1 MKGFIVR
8 HFLRVWNWEFI
19 SICFL
24 SYRNGAFISVCFLNC
39 QNAVVCFLNCRNAA
53 FISVCFLNYQNGAFI
68 SVCFLNY
75 RNGAFISVRFFF
87 QLQEL
92 NIFSLSFLSYRNETF
107 ISVYFLNYQNGAF
120 SKLLGLLC
128 YRFTIN
134 VSNLTFGLII
144 TKGSC
149 CYSAR
154 HCCYRYD
161 TVSFVFHQVV
171 KVFEVIADHS
181 CNSSLDRASH
191 LTNPRGC
198 KIELQRVW
206 RFSVLHTNVHQL
218 LHILFHM

>member
-1 MKGFIVR
+1 MEHLFQYVNCR
-8 HFLRVWNWEFI
+8 NAAVW
-19 SICFL
+19 
-24 SYRNGAFISVCFLNC
+24 
-39 QNAVVCFLNCRNAA
+39 FLNCRNAA
-53 FISVCFLNYQNGAFI
+53 FISVCFLNYQNGTFI

-87 QLQEL
+87 QLQEW
-92 NIFSLSFLSYRNETF
+92 NISKLPEWNIYFS
-107 ISVYFLNYQNGAF
+107 IF

-149 CYSAR
+149 CYRAR